1 MKRSTMIAQACAAA
15 LVLLGG
21 AAAAEDVSAMA
32 RGARLYDKWWAE
44 NKAPEPTGNH
54 PLYANEAGKY
64 DGATSW
70 RCKECHGWDLKG
82 KDGAYAKGKH
92 FTGIIG
98 VTGAAGADPATIA
111 SAMRGAHAYT
121 EAMLSDADLS
131 DIALFVTG
139 GQIDYAPLL
148 ADGKPNGDGAQGEI
162 YFNTVCAGCHGK
174 DGKKISTAPPLGSVA
189 GNAVE
194 MLHKV
199 MNGQPGEAMPALRA
213 LDHQVA
219 ADIAV
224 HLQTL
229 PQ

>member
-1 MKRSTMIAQACAAA
+1 LILIAVPMSLALIFTYDVVKIDWRSTMEDQPAVEAQQGPRLAAP
-15 LVLLGG
+15 
-21 AAAAEDVSAMA
+21 AEAVRFDGVSS
-32 RGARLYDKWWAE
+32 L
-44 NKAPEPTGNH
+44 
-54 PLYANEAGKY
+54 
-64 DGATSW
+64 S
-70 RCKECHGWDLKG
+70 
-82 KDGAYAKGKH
+82 KDGALPDNP
-92 FTGIIG
+92 
-98 VTGAAGADPATIA
+98 VPADAV
-111 SAMRGAHAYT
+111 SLQR
-121 EAMLSDADLS
+121 
-131 DIALFVTG
+131 
-139 GQIDYAPLL
+139 
-148 ADGKPNGDGAQGEI
+148 GEI
-162 YFNTVCAGCHGK
+162 LFNINCVPCHGK